1 MKTRSSEFSDI
12 TVLERSVTSATR
24 EIETS
29 VSLVNSRDL
38 VALAKQTP
46 ELQQLLPQIAEQ
58 AKVQLKQIE
67 TTKTEQLQGL
77 AELEKDLGS
86 LTG

>member
-29 VSLVNSRDL
+29 VSLVKSRDL

>member
-1 MKTRSSEFSDI
+1 
-12 TVLERSVTSATR
+12 
-24 EIETS
+24 
-29 VSLVNSRDL
+29 L